1 MPQASASNSIGDGH
15 PLRSA
20 LKQDDD
26 GDKPPL
32 LSTTSSTK
40 AVQIA
45 EPDQITPEEA
55 HPKRQYSAG
64 LAKRLSGRPAI
75 PDANSS
81 RTSIISQSSLEAA
94 HSGAS
99 SQSPLQI
106 PQDGSHSHHSHQHQ
120 HHHRVDRFVAQIADW
135 LEHERVKQ
143 GNRKSRR
150 VHSTRRRSVKD
161 DTDRSETQQPERAR
175 KYSIDS
181 QSSDVSLDRL
191 QKIID
196 DSMSSLGLGGI
207 PHYNPRRRSQRRRSV
222 NLHRTASSD
231 TEYFDG
237 DVRVPGCDAVL
248 DNTKALGYSGGQA
261 VTADDTTSFSSK
273 KEDKE
278 RRSWVTFK
286 NDIIRLTH
294 TLRLKGWRRVP
305 LDSGEDIDVTRL
317 SGALTNAVYVVSP
330 PGNVKSEEGKKTPSK
345 LLLRVYGP
353 QVENIIDR
361 ENELSVLR
369 RLSRKKIGPRLLG
382 TFTNGRFEQYLNA
395 VTLTAADLRDPDTS
409 KQIAKRMRELHDG
422 IELLDKERDG
432 GPAVLKN
439 WDNWL
444 DMVSGAIK
452 FLDKR
457 ILSGDLGP
465 VKSAA
470 DAWKK
475 RGLICGVEWASF
487 KAMVD
492 KYRRFLLENYGSP
505 EAIREQLVFAHSDTQ
520 YGNIL
525 RLQPD
530 DKKSPLLQPNYEHK
544 QLVVIDFEYSA
555 ANTRGLEF
563 ANHFTEWCYNYH
575 NENAPFAC
583 DTAMYPTA
591 EEQHRFIKAYVNH
604 QPQFPHPSAST
615 PNLTPFASPTIAPTQ
630 PQPQLERSSSATTPS
645 GLSSSIKEFM
655 LDSRAP
661 PGGWREE
668 DKRQEEQVDRQVEA
682 LMEETRIWRIAN
694 SAQWIAWGILQA
706 KIPGYDD
713 GNEDSDDDTETA
725 VAAPEEEEG
734 EGDGDGDEGEF
745 DYLAYAQDRAMFFW
759 ADCVKMGLAKMEDF
773 PEEMRGKLKFVDE

>member
-1 MPQASASNSIGDGH
+1 S
-15 PLRSA
+15 
-20 LKQDDD
+20 
-26 GDKPPL
+26 
-32 LSTTSSTK
+32 
-40 AVQIA
+40 
-45 EPDQITPEEA
+45 
-55 HPKRQYSAG
+55 
-64 LAKRLSGRPAI
+64 
-75 PDANSS
+75 
-81 RTSIISQSSLEAA
+81 SQSS
-94 HSGAS
+94 H
-99 SQSPLQI
+99 QN
-106 PQDGSHSHHSHQHQ
+106 PQDGSHSHHP
-120 HHHRVDRFVAQIADW
+120 HHHHQVDRLIAQVTDW
-135 LEHERVKQ
+135 VEHERVKQ
-143 GNRKSRR
+143 QNRKARR
-150 VHSTRRRSVKD
+150 IHSARRRTPKND
-161 DTDRSETQQPERAR
+161 ADKSETQQPERAR

-196 DSMSSLGLGGI
+196 DSISTLDLTGVHHYSSK
-207 PHYNPRRRSQRRRSV
+207 RRSQRKRSI
-222 NLHRTASSD
+222 NLSRTASSD
-231 TEYFDG
+231 TEYVDG
-237 DVRVPGCDAVL
+237 DIRVPKCDAVL
-248 DNTKALGYSGGQA
+248 DNTKALSYSG
-261 VTADDTTSFSSK
+261 DTTSFPSK
-273 KEDKE
+273 GEDKE
-278 RRSWVTFK
+278 RKARITFK

-330 PGNVKSEEGKKTPSK
+330 PEGLKSEEGKRNPTK

-353 QVENIIDR
+353 QVEHIIDR

-395 VTLTAADLRDPDTS
+395 VTLTAADMRDPNTS

-422 IELLDKERDG
+422 IELLDREKDG
-432 GPAVLKN
+432 GPAVLNN

-444 DMVSGAIK
+444 DRVSRAIT
-452 FLDKR
+452 FLDQK
-457 ILSGDLGP
+457 ILSGNPGR

-470 DAWKK
+470 DSWQR
-475 RGLICGVEWASF
+475 RGLICGVEWDSF

-492 KYRRFLLENYGSP
+492 KYRRFLLENYGSL

-530 DKKSPLLQPNYEHK
+530 DEKSPLLRPNYEHK

-575 NENAPFAC
+575 DENSPFSC
-583 DTAMYPTA
+583 NTSMYPTP

-604 QPQFPHPSAST
+604 HPQYSHPSAST

-630 PQPQLERSSSATTPS
+630 PGTNAAATSS
-645 GLSSSIKEFM
+645 SSSIKEFM

-668 DKRQEEQVDRQVEA
+668 ERLREEQVEKQVEA

-694 SAQWIAWGILQA
+694 SAQWVAWGIMQA
-706 KIPGYDD
+706 KIPGF
-713 GNEDSDDDTETA
+713 DDDDNPGTQDVDGAQPASPTA
-725 VAAPEEEEG
+725 P
-734 EGDGDGDEGEF
+734 DEQEDDAGEF
-745 DYLAYAQDRAMFFW
+745 DYLSYAQDRAMFFW
-759 ADCVKMGLAKMEDF
+759 ADCVRMGLAKIEDL
-773 PEEMRGKLKFVDE
+773 PEDMRGRLKFVDE